1 MRTTVLP
8 VCYSGSNNLTEG
20 EHSGMKGRAIAGIA
34 LILLGAYLFFM
45 RDENISTG
53 SVFAYFWPTLF
64 VIPVGILLHWLYF
77 GVFGR
82 NAVGVL
88 VPAGIVTTAGIV
100 CQIATL
106 TDGWSYLW
114 PGFILAVA
122 VGLFELYWFSG
133 RNKALLIPINILAG
147 ASLIFFVA
155 FSIGNLI
162 GKLALGQPFLAIV
175 FILAGAFLLAARRST
190 P

>member
-1 MRTTVLP
+1 
-8 VCYSGSNNLTEG
+8 
-20 EHSGMKGRAIAGIA
+20 MKGKAIAGIA
-34 LILLGAYLFFM
+34 LILVGAYLFFM
-45 RDENISTG
+45 RDETVSTG
-53 SVFAYFWPTLF
+53 SVFMYFWPTLF

-82 NAVGVL
+82 GAVGVL

-106 TDGWSYLW
+106 TGGWAYLW

-133 RNKALLIPINILAG
+133 RKKGLLIPINILTG
-147 ASLIFFVA
+147 LSIIFFVA
-155 FSIGNLI
+155 FSIGHLI
-162 GKLALGQPFLAIV
+162 GRLALGQSFIAIV
-175 FILAGAFLLAARRST
+175 FIIAGAFLLAARRSA

>member
-1 MRTTVLP
+1 MPQHEDDRPSDVLFF
-8 VCYSGSNNLTEG
+8 
-20 EHSGMKGRAIAGIA
+20 AGIA

-100 CQIATL
+100 CQIA
-106 TDGWSYLW
+106 S
-114 PGFILAVA
+114 
-122 VGLFELYWFSG
+122 
-133 RNKALLIPINILAG
+133 
-147 ASLIFFVA
+147 
-155 FSIGNLI
+155 
-162 GKLALGQPFLAIV
+162 
-175 FILAGAFLLAARRST
+175 AFLLAARRST

>member
-1 MRTTVLP
+1 
-8 VCYSGSNNLTEG
+8 
-20 EHSGMKGRAIAGIA
+20 MKGRTVAGA
-34 LILLGAYLFFM
+34 LLILLGACLFFM
-45 RDENISTG
+45 QDEAV
-53 SVFAYFWPTLF
+53 SVGTIFARFWPTMF

-82 NAVGVL
+82 SAVGVL
-88 VPAGIVTTAGIV
+88 VPAGIITTAGIV

-147 ASLIFFVA
+147 LSVIFFVA
-155 FSIGNLI
+155 FSLGQLL
-162 GKLALGQPFLAIV
+162 GRLALGQSYIAILL
-175 FILAGAFLLAARRST
+175 ILAGAFLIAARRNA

>member
-1 MRTTVLP
+1 
-8 VCYSGSNNLTEG
+8 
-20 EHSGMKGRAIAGIA
+20 MKGRAIAGVA

-45 RDENISTG
+45 RDETVSTG
-53 SVFAYFWPTLF
+53 AIFVYFWPTLF

-82 NAVGVL
+82 KAVGVL
-88 VPAGIVTTAGIV
+88 VPAGIVTAAGIV

-106 TDGWSYLW
+106 TDGWAYLW

-122 VGLFELYWFSG
+122 VGLFEFYWFSG
-133 RNKALLIPINILAG
+133 RHKALLIPINILAG
-147 ASLIFFVA
+147 LSIIFFIA
-155 FSIGNLI
+155 FSIGNLL
-162 GKLALGQPFLAIV
+162 GRLALGQPFVAIV
-175 FILAGAFLLAARRST
+175 LILAGAFLVAARRNA